1 MFSIGEF
8 LVYGSS
14 GVCRVEDICERDC
27 GNGKREYYVLQ
38 PVYDNRSTLYIPTDS
53 EKLATHAK
61 ALLTEQE
68 IYEIIDNMPEESF
81 DWIANDRER
90 TDAFRNILEEGSRKD
105 IARLMR
111 TIYLRKTELAA
122 RGKKLRSADETMM
135 QRAEKLLFGE
145 FAWVLGISPAEVTGF
160 ISERV
165 S

>member
-1 MFSIGEF
+1 
-8 LVYGSS
+8 
-14 GVCRVEDICERDC
+14 
-27 GNGKREYYVLQ
+27 
-38 PVYDNRSTLYIPTDS
+38 
-53 EKLATHAK
+53 
-61 ALLTEQE
+61 
-68 IYEIIDNMPEESF
+68 MPEESF